1 MIAVID
7 FEGRRHTHDIF
18 NAGTVVQISKAF
30 PDEKIIFCAHPD
42 QIMSVKEV
50 FDFAK
55 YPSITLYEID
65 AQDQCVE
72 DDWNKVLELAE
83 WPTRIVT
90 TSISNEKMKFVYHY
104 IAENKDVRLVMLSH
118 GETDSFV
125 NLIPHDCQKAKFH
138 LISWKLKG
146 IYVSLCNYINQRK
159 RHKNGIKQAKYA
171 EEYVQIMEQFSKLD
185 NVEFIFCS
193 TGYQKYQ
200 DIIPKSVY
208 EKIHAFYLPYVFSD
222 ENKNR
227 NKLPTLTI
235 GMTPTVFLDS
245 DGYGLQ
251 VIRYVNKRL
260 KSGKVNFL
268 LFRSNGW
275 GLKNTSTFSDLSFD
289 RDNMNNYFKSCDFF
303 LMPFH
308 KDKYKTCCS
317 GSFIDALN
325 MNIPVLMYESN
336 FFDDFETYDV
346 GLRARSVEE
355 MGELILK
362 LVENHDKE
370 QSPMFTD
377 NIIKMKKIM
386 EDSNIEKFRTLLK

>member
-30 PDEKIIFCAHPD
+30 PNEKIIYFAHPD
-42 QIMSVKEV
+42 QILSVREV
-50 FDFAK
+50 CDFTK
-55 YPSITLYEID
+55 YPSITFCEIN
-65 AQDQCVE
+65 AQDQFVE
-72 DDWNKVLELAE
+72 CDWKKVLEFSGHPA
-83 WPTRIVT
+83 RIVT
-90 TSISNEKMKFVYHY
+90 TSISNTKMKFIYRY
-104 IAENKDVRLVMLSH
+104 IATHKDMYIVMLQH
-118 GETDSFV
+118 GQTDSFID
-125 NLIPHDCQKAKFH
+125 LISHDCQKAKFH
-138 LISWKLKG
+138 MISWKLKG
-146 IYVSLCNYINQRK
+146 IYVSFCNYLNQRK
-159 RHKNGIKQAKYA
+159 RHKDGLKHAKNA
-171 EEYVQIMEQFSKLD
+171 EEYVQLMEQFSKLD
-185 NVEFIFCS
+185 NVQFIFCS
-193 TGYQKYQ
+193 TGYQKYKN
-200 DIIPKSVY
+200 IIPESVY
-208 EKIHAFYLPYVFSD
+208 QKIHAFYLPYVFSD
-222 ENKNR
+222 EVENSDR
-227 NKLPTLTI
+227 SPILTI

-251 VIRYVNKRL
+251 IIKYVNKRL
-260 KSGKVNFL
+260 KSGQVNFL

-289 RDNMNNYFKSCDFF
+289 RHNMNNYFKSCDFF

-325 MNIPVLMYESN
+325 MNTPILMYESN
-336 FFDDFETYDV
+336 FFDDFEAYDV
-346 GLRARSVEE
+346 GLRAHSVEE

-370 QSPMFTD
+370 QSPLFTD
-377 NIIKMKKIM
+377 NIMKMKRIM